1 MKATTEPAY
10 VLITPARNEE
20 LHLEQTIQSVV
31 GQTFRP
37 AKWVIVSD
45 GSTDRTDE
53 IARRHAAA
61 HEWIELV
68 RMPERKERHFAGKV
82 HAFNA
87 GAARVQHIP
96 YEFIGNLDADVSFEP
111 DYVEYLLGKF
121 AQYPRLGVTGTNQRE
136 ESWEPRPRYDYRFT
150 SVQEVPGAFQLFRRE
165 CFEAIGGYKP
175 SRDGGVDLLATLS
188 ARMHG
193 WQTRAYTG
201 KLLMH
206 HRQQG
211 TAHSHPL
218 LVKFHNGRKDYMFGG
233 HPLWEFCRAAY
244 HLSRKPYILGGC
256 LIFGGYISAFL
267 TGADK
272 AFPVDVIRFRR
283 TEQMSRLRT
292 LYRRQ
297 LPFIGATWALHLVT
311 AL

>member
-1 MKATTEPAY
+1 MKATTEPTY

-53 IARRHAAA
+53 IA
-61 HEWIELV
+61 
-68 RMPERKERHFAGKV
+68 
-82 HAFNA
+82 
-87 GAARVQHIP
+87 
-96 YEFIGNLDADVSFEP
+96 
-111 DYVEYLLGKF
+111 
-121 AQYPRLGVTGTNQRE
+121 
-136 ESWEPRPRYDYRFT
+136 
-150 SVQEVPGAFQLFRRE
+150 RRE

-256 LIFGGYISAFL
+256 LIFGGPIPPFL
-267 TGADK
+267 TGAD
-272 AFPVDVIRFRR
+272 
-283 TEQMSRLRT
+283 
-292 LYRRQ
+292 
-297 LPFIGATWALHLVT
+297 
-311 AL
+311 